1 MNKQERIDYLKNE
14 INKKL
19 NQLQKFKEVRSMS
32 SSDKE
37 LFDVEVRKVEN
48 MIDEL
53 EKLEKE
59 ERGDIDMEKK
69 IEKRSEQYVALDSY
83 LRNGETRNLQTT
95 ADGQVLIPENV
106 HNTIVKKMEET
117 SPVFAK
123 ARKINSV
130 NGSLKVAR
138 ENIEDLATM
147 VFVGEGLDVPF
158 DKISFD
164 FVKLEQKRV
173 GAAISLTNQ
182 LQLDTAIDI
191 VDYSADL
198 LSRRLA
204 KAIEKSVLTGNTDVE
219 FRGIIHDVDVKAVT
233 FTGVASDVDMENL
246 QELYLAIHPDFLTGA
261 GFVMQRNFF
270 NAIAKKKDTNGHFY
284 LQNGIVNGK
293 FQYTLFGL
301 PVDVTDALPDNTPVV
316 FGNIE
321 EAYSIMI
328 KKGMGVTHVTADTTN
343 ALRGSRLVVM
353 DAYMDGAVVNPQA
366 VAKLVLA

>member
-1 MNKQERIDYLKNE
+1 MNKQERINYLKNE

-19 NQLQKFKEVRSMS
+19 NQLQQFKEVRSMS
-32 SSDKE
+32 SSDKQ
-37 LFDVEVRKVEN
+37 LFDKEVRKVES

-59 ERGDIDMEKK
+59 GRGDNMEKK
-69 IEKRSEQYVALDSY
+69 IEKRNEQYTALDSY
-83 LRNGETRNLQTT
+83 LRSGETRNLQTT
-95 ADGQVLIPENV
+95 ADGQVLIPEHV

-138 ENIEDLATM
+138 ENIEDLTSM
-147 VFVGEGLDVPF
+147 VFVGEGQDVPF
-158 DKISFD
+158 DKINFD

-182 LQLDTAIDI
+182 LQNDAAIDV
-191 VDYSADL
+191 VDYSTDL

-204 KAIEKSVLTGNTDVE
+204 KAIEKSILTGNSDEE
-219 FRGIIHDVDVKAVT
+219 FRGIIHDTDVKEVT
-233 FTGVASDVDMENL
+233 FTGAAEDIEMEDL

-261 GFVMQRNFF
+261 GFIMQRNFF
-270 NAIAKKKDTNGHFY
+270 NKIAKKKDNNGHFY

-301 PVDVTDALPDNTPVV
+301 PVDITDALPDNTPVI

-343 ALRGSRLVVM
+343 ALRGSRLIVM
-353 DAYMDGAVVNPQA
+353 DAYMDGAVTNPQA
-366 VAKLVLA
+366 VAKLVLS

>member
-1 MNKQERIDYLKNE
+1 MDKQRIDYLKTE

-19 NQLQKFKEVRSMS
+19 NQLQKFKEVRSMNS
-32 SSDKE
+32 TDKE
-37 LFDVEVRKVEN
+37 LFDKEVREVES

-59 ERGDIDMEKK
+59 RGDINMEKK
-69 IEKRSEQYVALDSY
+69 IEKRSEQYTALDGY
-83 LRNGETRNLQTT
+83 LRSGETRNLQTT

-130 NGSLKVAR
+130 NGSLRVAR
-138 ENIEDLATM
+138 ENIEDLESM
-147 VFVGEGLDVPF
+147 VFVGEGQDVPF
-158 DKISFD
+158 DDIKFD

-173 GAAISLTNQ
+173 GAAIALTKQFQN
-182 LQLDTAIDI
+182 DGAIDI
-191 VDYSADL
+191 VDYSADKL
-198 LSRRLA
+198 ARRLV
-204 KAIEKSVLTGNTDVE
+204 KAIEKAILIGNTEEE
-219 FRGIIHDVDVKAVT
+219 FRGIIHDADVKAVE
-233 FTGVASDVDMENL
+233 FTGVAADVEMENL

-270 NAIAKKKDTNGHFY
+270 NAIAKKKDANGHFY

-301 PVDVTDALPDNTPVV
+301 PVDVTDALPETTPVV

-321 EAYSIMI
+321 EAYSVMI
-328 KKGMGVTHVTADTTN
+328 KKGMGITHVTADTKQ
-343 ALRGSRLVVM
+343 ALRGSHLIVM

>member
-1 MNKQERIDYLKNE
+1 MNKQERIDYLKTE

-19 NQLQKFKEVRSMS
+19 NQLHQFKEVRTMS
-32 SSDKE
+32 SSEKE
-37 LFDVEVRKVEN
+37 LFDEEVRKVES

-53 EKLEKE
+53 ELLEKE
-59 ERGDIDMEKK
+59 ERGDNMEKK
-69 IEKRSEQYVALDSY
+69 IEKRSEQYAALDSY
-83 LRNGETRNLQTT
+83 LRSGETRNLQTT

-138 ENIEDLATM
+138 ENIVDLESM
-147 VFVGEGLDVPF
+147 VFVGEGQDVPF
-158 DKISFD
+158 DKINFD

-182 LQLDTAIDI
+182 LQNDSAIDV
-191 VDYSADL
+191 VDYSSNL

-204 KAIEKSVLTGNTDVE
+204 KAIEKSILVGNEEEE
-219 FRGIIHDVDVKAVT
+219 FRGIIHDADVKAVT
-233 FTGVASDVDMENL
+233 FTGAAADVEMEDL

-261 GFVMQRNFF
+261 SFIMQRNFF
-270 NAIAKKKDTNGHFY
+270 NAIAKKKDANGHFY

-321 EAYSIMI
+321 EAYSVMI

-343 ALRGSRLVVM
+343 ALRGSRLIVM
-353 DAYMDGAVVNPQA
+353 DAYMDGSVVNPQA

>member
-32 SSDKE
+32 SSDKQ
-37 LFDVEVRKVEN
+37 LFDEEVRKVEN

-83 LRNGETRNLQTT
+83 LRNGETRNLQTVNN
-95 ADGQVLIPENV
+95 GQAVIPENV

-138 ENIEDLATM
+138 EKIEELASM
-147 VFVGEGLDVPF
+147 VFVGEGENVPF
-158 DKISFD
+158 DTIDFD

-173 GAAISLTNQ
+173 GAAITLTNQ
-182 LQLDTAIDI
+182 FKNDSAVDL
-191 VDYSADL
+191 VDYSADK

-204 KAIEKSVLTGNTDVE
+204 KAIEKSILTGNQAEE
-219 FRGIIHDVDVKAVT
+219 FRGIIHDVDVKDVT
-233 FTGVASDVDMENL
+233 FTGVVADVKMENL
-246 QELYLAIHPDFLTGA
+246 QELYLAIHPDFLTGS

-270 NAIAKKKDTNGHFY
+270 NAIAKKTDANGHFY

-301 PVDVTDALPDNTPVV
+301 PVDITDALPDNTPVV

-328 KKGMGVTHVTADTTN
+328 KKGMTITNVAADTTQ
-343 ALRGSRLVVM
+343 ALRGSHLIIM
-353 DAYMDGAVVNPQA
+353 DAFMDGAVVNPQA